1 MENQWTKGYFLG
13 YLLVGPRRG
22 LEIGEV
28 CRQTAKESIKMG
40 SQWEDKSK
48 PHLNIV
54 FIGHVDHGKSTTV
67 GRLLLDSGHI
77 EQHVI
82 DKNEK
87 MASDAGKA
95 GFGLAYV
102 MDGLKEERARGITID
117 VAHKEFFTPNYYYT
131 VIDAPGHRDF
141 VKNMITGASQ
151 ADAAVLLC
159 AANDGV
165 NAQTKEHAFLARV
178 LGVKQLIVH
187 VNKMDISG
195 VDWSEDKY
203 KAACAEVNTLLKMA
217 GFKPD
222 DVPKIPASSLNG
234 DNVYNKSE
242 NCPWWSG
249 NEFNGKKVTTL
260 FEAIDAVQLPDK
272 PIDKPLRLPIQDVY
286 KISGIGTVP
295 VGKIETGVL
304 QAGKTV
310 MFNPSQ
316 KSAEVKSIEMHH
328 TMVDKAEPGD
338 NVGFNVRG
346 LAATDIRRGDVAG
359 YTDNEPSFVRHDET
373 FVGQIQLMDIPK
385 AVSVGY
391 SPVFHAHTAQVAVRF
406 QELLEKTNKAGKEAN
421 PSFLKTGDACLIRFQ
436 PTKPMAIEEM
446 SVFPELSRF
455 AIRDMG
461 KTVAAGVCMKIEKK
475 A

>member
-1 MENQWTKGYFLG
+1 
-13 YLLVGPRRG
+13 
-22 LEIGEV
+22 
-28 CRQTAKESIKMG
+28 MG

-77 EQHVI
+77 EGHVI
-82 DKNEK
+82 EKNEK
-87 MASDAGKA
+87 LAAESGKA

-102 MDGLKEERARGITID
+102 MDGLKEERERGITID
-117 VAHKEFFTPNYYYT
+117 VAHKEFFTPNYYWT

-165 NAQTKEHAFLARV
+165 NAQTKEHAFLAKV
-178 LGVKQLIVH
+178 LGVKQIIVH

-203 KAACAEVNTLLKMA
+203 KAACTEVGNLLKMA

-222 DVPKIPASSLNG
+222 DIPMIPASSLNG
-234 DNVYNKSE
+234 DNVFNKSD
-242 NCPWWSG
+242 NCPWY
-249 NEFNGKKVTTL
+249 NGPTL
-260 FEAIDAVQLPDK
+260 FEAIDKISMPDK
-272 PIDKPLRLPIQDVY
+272 PINKPLRLPIQDVY

-295 VGKIETGVL
+295 VGKIETGTLNV
-304 QAGKTV
+304 GKTV
-310 MFNPSQ
+310 VFNPSQ

-328 TMVDKAEPGD
+328 TMVPKAEPGD

-346 LAATDIRRGDVAG
+346 LAQVDIRRGDVAG
-359 YTDNEPSFVRHDET
+359 YADNEPMFVRHDET

-391 SPVFHAHTAQVAVRF
+391 TPVFHAHTAQVAVRF
-406 QELLEKTNKAGKEAN
+406 LDLLEKTNKSGKEAN

-436 PTKPMAIEEM
+436 PNKPIAIAQIDNY
-446 SVFPELSRF
+446 PELSRF
-455 AIRDMG
+455 AIRD
-461 KTVAAGVCMKIEKK
+461 
-475 A
+475 

>member
-1 MENQWTKGYFLG
+1 
-13 YLLVGPRRG
+13 
-22 LEIGEV
+22 
-28 CRQTAKESIKMG
+28 MG

-77 EQHVI
+77 EGHVI
-82 DKNEK
+82 EKNEK
-87 MASDAGKA
+87 LAAESGKA

-102 MDGLKEERARGITID
+102 MDGLKEERERGITID
-117 VAHKEFFTPNYYYT
+117 VAHKEFFTPNYYWT

-165 NAQTKEHAFLARV
+165 NAQTKEHAFLAKV

-203 KAACAEVNTLLKMA
+203 KAACSEVGTLLKMA

-222 DVPKIPASSLNG
+222 DIPMIPASSLNG
-234 DNVYNKSE
+234 DNVFNKSDK
-242 NCPWWSG
+242 CPWY
-249 NEFNGKKVTTL
+249 NGPTL
-260 FEAIDAVQLPDK
+260 FEAIDKITMPSK
-272 PIDKPLRLPIQDVY
+272 PINKPLRLPIQDVY

-295 VGKIETGVL
+295 VGKIETGTLNV
-304 QAGKTV
+304 GKTV
-310 MFNPSQ
+310 VFNPSQ

-328 TMVDKAEPGD
+328 TMVPKAEPGD

-346 LAATDIRRGDVAG
+346 LAQVDIRRGDVAG
-359 YTDNEPSFVRHDET
+359 YADSEPMFVRHDET

-391 SPVFHAHTAQVAVRF
+391 TPVFHAHTAQVAVRF
-406 QELLEKTNKAGKEAN
+406 LELLEKTNKSGKEAN

-436 PTKPMAIEEM
+436 PNKPMAIEQM
-446 SVFPELSRF
+446 DTFPELSRF

-461 KTVAAGVCMKIEKK
+461 KTVAAGVCLKIDKK
-475 A
+475 

>member
-1 MENQWTKGYFLG
+1 
-13 YLLVGPRRG
+13 
-22 LEIGEV
+22 
-28 CRQTAKESIKMG
+28 
-40 SQWEDKSK
+40 
-48 PHLNIV
+48 
-54 FIGHVDHGKSTTV
+54 TV

-77 EQHVI
+77 EEHVI
-82 DKNEK
+82 EKNEK
-87 MASDAGKA
+87 LAAEAGKA

-102 MDGLKEERARGITID
+102 MDGLKEERERGITID
-117 VAHKEFFTPNYYYT
+117 VAHKEFFTPKYYWT
-131 VIDAPGHRDF
+131 IIDAPGHRDF

-151 ADAAVLLC
+151 ADTAVLLC

-165 NAQTKEHAFLARV
+165 NAQTKEHAFLAKV
-178 LGVKQLIVH
+178 LGVKELIVH

-203 KAACAEVNTLLKMA
+203 KAAVSEVTALLKMA
-217 GFKPD
+217 GFGSQLDNIPM
-222 DVPKIPASSLNG
+222 IPASSLNG
-234 DNVYNKSE
+234 DNVFEKSDK
-242 NCPWWSG
+242 CPWY
-249 NEFNGKKVTTL
+249 NGPTL
-260 FEAIDAVQLPDK
+260 FEAIDAAAMPNK

-295 VGKIETGVL
+295 VGKIETGTL
-304 QAGKTV
+304 NTGKTV
-310 MFNPSQ
+310 VFNPSQ

-359 YTDNEPSFVRHDET
+359 YSDSEPTFVRHDET

-391 SPVFHAHTAQVAVRF
+391 TPVFHAHTAQVAVRF

-421 PSFLKTGDACLIRFQ
+421 PSFLKNGDACLIRFQ
-436 PTKPMAIEEM
+436 PTKPMAIEQM
-446 SVFPELSRF
+446 DTFPELSRF

-461 KTVAAGVCMKIEKK
+461 KTVAAGVCLKIEKK
-475 A
+475 

>member
-1 MENQWTKGYFLG
+1 
-13 YLLVGPRRG
+13 
-22 LEIGEV
+22 
-28 CRQTAKESIKMG
+28 MG

-77 EQHVI
+77 EGHVI
-82 DKNEK
+82 EKNEK
-87 MASDAGKA
+87 LAAESGKA

-102 MDGLKEERARGITID
+102 MDGLKEERERGITID
-117 VAHKEFFTPNYYYT
+117 VAHKEFFTPNYYWT

-165 NAQTKEHAFLARV
+165 NAQTKEHAFLAKV

-203 KAACAEVNTLLKMA
+203 KAACTEVGNLLKMA

-222 DVPKIPASSLNG
+222 DIPMIPASSLNG
-234 DNVYNKSE
+234 DNVFNKSD
-242 NCPWWSG
+242 NCSWY
-249 NEFNGKKVTTL
+249 NGPTL
-260 FEAIDAVQLPDK
+260 FEAIDKITMPDK
-272 PIDKPLRLPIQDVY
+272 PINKPLRLPIQDVY

-295 VGKIETGVL
+295 VGKIETGTLNV
-304 QAGKTV
+304 GKTV
-310 MFNPSQ
+310 VFNPSQ

-328 TMVDKAEPGD
+328 TMVPKAEPGD

-346 LAATDIRRGDVAG
+346 LAQVDIRRGDVAG
-359 YTDNEPSFVRHDET
+359 YADNEPMFVRHDET

-391 SPVFHAHTAQVAVRF
+391 TPVFNAHTAQVAVRF
-406 QELLEKTNKAGKEAN
+406 LELLEKTNKSGKEAN

-436 PTKPMAIEEM
+436 PNKPMAIEQM
-446 SVFPELSRF
+446 DTFPELSRF

-461 KTVAAGVCMKIEKK
+461 KTVAAGVCLKIDKK
-475 A
+475 

>member
-1 MENQWTKGYFLG
+1 M
-13 YLLVGPRRG
+13 P
-22 LEIGEV
+22 
-28 CRQTAKESIKMG
+28 

-48 PHLNIV
+48 PHRNIV
-54 FIGHVDHGKSTTV
+54 FVGHVDHGKSTTV

-77 EQHVI
+77 EEHVI
-82 DKNEK
+82 EKNEK
-87 MASDAGKA
+87 LAAESGKA

-102 MDGLKEERARGITID
+102 MDGLKEERERGITID
-117 VAHKEFFTPNYYYT
+117 VAHKEFFTPKYYWT

-151 ADAAVLLC
+151 ADTAVLLC

-165 NAQTKEHAFLARV
+165 NAQTKEHAFLAKV
-178 LGVKQLIVH
+178 LGVKELIVH

-203 KAACAEVNTLLKMA
+203 KAAVSEVTALLKMA
-217 GFKPD
+217 GFGSQLDNIPM
-222 DVPKIPASSLNG
+222 IPASSLNG
-234 DNVYNKSE
+234 DNVFEKSDK
-242 NCPWWSG
+242 CPWY
-249 NEFNGKKVTTL
+249 NGPTL
-260 FEAIDAVQLPDK
+260 FEAIDAAAMPNK

-295 VGKIETGVL
+295 VGKIETGTL
-304 QAGKTV
+304 NTGKNV
-310 MFNPSQ
+310 VFNPSQ
-316 KSAEVKSIEMHH
+316 KSGEVKSIEMHH

-346 LAATDIRRGDVAG
+346 LAADDIRRGDVAG
-359 YTDNEPSFVRHDET
+359 YSDSEPTFVRHDEH

-391 SPVFHAHTAQVAVRF
+391 TPVFHAHTAQVAVKF
-406 QELLEKTNKAGKEAN
+406 MELLEKTNKAGKEAN
-421 PSFLKTGDACLIRFQ
+421 PSFLKNGDACLIRFQ
-436 PTKPMAIEEM
+436 PTKPMAIEQM
-446 SVFPELSRF
+446 DTFPELSRF

-461 KTVAAGVCMKIEKK
+461 KTVAAGVCLKIEKK
-475 A
+475 

>member
-1 MENQWTKGYFLG
+1 M
-13 YLLVGPRRG
+13 
-22 LEIGEV
+22 
-28 CRQTAKESIKMG
+28 S

-67 GRLLLDSGHI
+67 GRLLLDTGHI

-87 MASDAGKA
+87 LAVEQGKA

-102 MDGLKEERARGITID
+102 MDGLKEERERGITID
-117 VAHKEFFTPNYYYT
+117 VAHKELFTPNYYFT
-131 VIDAPGHRDF
+131 IIDAPGHRDF
-141 VKNMITGASQ
+141 VKNMITGTSQ
-151 ADAAVLLC
+151 ADAAVLVC

-165 NAQTKEHAFLARV
+165 TAQTREHAFLAGVR
-178 LGVKQLIVH
+178 GVKQLILN

-195 VDWSEDKY
+195 VDYSEDRYNAVVK
-203 KAACAEVNTLLKMA
+203 ELQQLLKMA
-217 GFKPD
+217 GFNPA
-222 DVPKIPASSLNG
+222 DVLMIPCSSFLGENL
-234 DNVYNKSE
+234 YNKST
-242 NCPWWSG
+242 NMPWYK
-249 NEFNGKKVTTL
+249 GKTL
-260 FEAIDAVQLPDK
+260 FEAIDGIQMPSK
-272 PIDKPLRLPIQDVY
+272 PTDRPLRLPIQDVY

-304 QAGKTV
+304 HAGKTV

-328 TMVDKAEPGD
+328 TNVAKAEPGD

-346 LAATDIRRGDVAG
+346 LSATDIRRGDVAG
-359 YTDNEPSFVRHDET
+359 YTDTPPAFVRHDET
-373 FVGQIQLMDIPK
+373 FIGQIQLMEIPK
-385 AVSVGY
+385 AIGTGY
-391 SPVFHAHTAQVAVRF
+391 TPVFHCHTSQVAVRF
-406 QELLEKTNKAGKEAN
+406 VELLEKTSKGVKEAN
-421 PSFLKTGDACLIRFQ
+421 PPFLKTGDAAMIRFA

-446 SVFPELSRF
+446 SDFPELSRF

-461 KTVAAGVCMKIEKK
+461 KTVAAGVCIKIEKK
-475 A
+475 

>member
-1 MENQWTKGYFLG
+1 M
-13 YLLVGPRRG
+13 
-22 LEIGEV
+22 
-28 CRQTAKESIKMG
+28 S

-48 PHLNIV
+48 PHLNLV

-67 GRLLLDSGHI
+67 GRLLLDTGHI

-87 MASDAGKA
+87 LAVEHGKA

-102 MDGLKEERARGITID
+102 MDGLKEERERGITID
-117 VAHKEFFTPNYYYT
+117 VAHKELFTPHYYFT
-131 VIDAPGHRDF
+131 IIDAPGHRDF
-141 VKNMITGASQ
+141 VKNMITGTSQ
-151 ADAAVLLC
+151 ADAAVLVC

-165 NAQTKEHAFLARV
+165 NAQTREHAFLARV
-178 LGVKQLIVH
+178 LGVKQLIIN

-195 VDWSEDKY
+195 VDYSEDRYNAVVK
-203 KAACAEVNTLLKMA
+203 ELHTLLKMA
-217 GFKPD
+217 GFKPA
-222 DVPKIPASSLNG
+222 DVPMIPCSSFLGENL
-234 DNVYNKSE
+234 YNKSS
-242 NCPWWSG
+242 NMPWYKG
-249 NEFNGKKVTTL
+249 QTL
-260 FEAIDAVQLPDK
+260 FEAIDGIQMPSK
-272 PIDKPLRLPIQDVY
+272 PTDRPLRLPIQDVY

-304 QAGKTV
+304 HAGKTV
-310 MFNPSQ
+310 IFNPSQ

-328 TMVDKAEPGD
+328 TNVEKAEPGD

-359 YTDNEPSFVRHDET
+359 YTDTPPAFVRHDET
-373 FVGQIQLMDIPK
+373 FIGQIQLMEIPK
-385 AVSVGY
+385 AIGTGY
-391 SPVFHAHTAQVAVRF
+391 TPVFHCHTSQVAVRF
-406 QELLEKTNKAGKEAN
+406 VELLENSRTKEAN
-421 PSFLKTGDACLIRFQ
+421 PPFLKTGDAALVRFA

-446 SVFPELSRF
+446 SDFPELSRF

-475 A
+475 